1 MPSCTIIVV
10 FFLRPRL
17 YVHTRAHT
25 YTYIYVHIYNPRII
39 RSEMLDI
46 SLISSSRRAS
56 NAAQLIFNGSK
67 TDCRIDAYRS
77 ISFRRNDARSQVS
90 RRCSSFPTT
99 RSPNDSRTRSSCT
112 FRARHVGPRVS
123 ESIISTGGLLVVCHG
138 LSVRSRVRVAR
149 SSTDLHFHPLF
160 LLSIELASD
169 HHEYIYSSSFS
180 FSSSSSSSSSFS
192 PPPPFSRDA
201 RYLLGSIY
209 VGSLHQSIGQ

>member
-1 MPSCTIIVV
+1 MYIHARI
-10 FFLRPRL
+10 
-17 YVHTRAHT
+17 HIH
-25 YTYIYVHIYNPRII
+25 IYVYNPRII

-77 ISFRRNDARSQVS
+77 ISFRRNDARSRVS
-90 RRCSSFPTT
+90 RRCPTT

-138 LSVRSRVRVAR
+138 LSIRSRVRVAR

>member
-10 FFLRPRL
+10 FFSRPRL

-46 SLISSSRRAS
+46 SLISLSRRAS

-77 ISFRRNDARSQVS
+77 ISFRRNDARSRVS
-90 RRCSSFPTT
+90 RRCPTT

-138 LSVRSRVRVAR
+138 LSIRSRVRVAR

-169 HHEYIYSSSFS
+169 HHEYIYFCSS
-180 FSSSSSSSSSFS
+180 FSSSSSSPS
-192 PPPPFSRDA
+192 PPFSRDA

>member
-1 MPSCTIIVV
+1 M
-10 FFLRPRL
+10 
-17 YVHTRAHT
+17 H
-25 YTYIYVHIYNPRII
+25 IYVYNPRII

-46 SLISSSRRAS
+46 SLISLSRRAS

-77 ISFRRNDARSQVS
+77 ISFRRNDARSRVS
-90 RRCSSFPTT
+90 RRCPTT

-138 LSVRSRVRVAR
+138 LSVRSRVRSRVRVAR